1 MELKECRKWVA
12 RDKEVIAPCQHL
24 SYYDLVVERADGDI
38 LTDADGNT
46 AAARIGDFATVYP
59 ILPVRTDKL
68 DFLFDTCVYKK
79 AMATV
84 SLPAEAFAA
93 EGEAFDAARVTEIR
107 LRFTGGGEIAL
118 DNLGLEY

>member
-1 MELKECRKWVA
+1 MTGSTLVF
-12 RDKEVIAPCQHL
+12 
-24 SYYDLVVERADGDI
+24 DLCDLDSAAVERGDLALLDGTVT

-46 AAARIGDFATVYP
+46 AVARIGDFATVYP